1 MLIIMKGLLDI
12 VVAVLV
18 ALTQVLMVALHTA
31 VLLLVI
37 VAMVEI
43 Y

>member
-1 MLIIMKGLLDI
+1 M
-12 VVAVLV
+12 AVLMV
-18 ALTQVLMVALHTA
+18 LMQVLMVALHTS
-31 VLLLVI
+31 VLLLMI

>member
-1 MLIIMKGLLDI
+1 MKGLLDMVI
-12 VVAVLV
+12 AVFV
-18 ALTQVLMVALHTA
+18 ALMQVLMVALHAA

-37 VAMVEI
+37 AAMVEI